1 MKINS
6 VKFKDKESFD
16 KNKTKANVIAVHEPF
31 GIIVFQDDEPVQVN
45 AKKVTQV
52 NEVDRSLDQ
61 IATGLAILVAP
72 NLDAA
77 RAYLS
82 KNKVVVT
89 EVFHLTNTL
98 FVEVPAFAAFNEF
111 YIALMD
117 SKLFTSVEP
126 DYIQTYQPDADAYT
140 YSGQW
145 HLPNMQAAEAWGLID
160 GAAYGEVA
168 VLDIA
173 CDVDHE
179 DLQGRISATSWNC
192 VTDAADVRPIS
203 ENEKHGTPCSGL
215 ICAATDNNIG
225 VSSLGNNKLK
235 VQFLHIGYN
244 STAGGSFGTSDT
256 IITRAINKAIE
267 NPNCLAVSM
276 SWGGGGPTSYPLF
289 QNALTSAKTFG
300 RNGKGIPAFA
310 SSGNQ
315 NNPNFTQAPAIYPMV
330 HAVGAS
336 TTSNTRASFS
346 NYGPKTFAAAPGTS
360 CPTTDRMGAFG
371 YKADSNYTGFSGT
384 SCSCP
389 VMAAA
394 AANVILANP
403 SLTESQVVDV
413 LRQACRKTGGYVY
426 DVNGKSAELGY
437 GVINMF
443 NAVTIAKGMD
453 GGDPVPVP
461 VAEYNLF
468 GTIATP
474 ASAVQGSSIVVN
486 YSVNI
491 DKAQTKEVIATVQ
504 LTFTRPD
511 GSKFVFY
518 TGDVTIPAGQT
529 VVTKTAPMALPNN
542 QSGPS
547 LFSLTIDP
555 NMVIKETN
563 ENDNTISTGL
573 TITMANPPAQG
584 LDAAVTIDGYEWL
597 DANRVR
603 IRYTFYNKGTV
614 TITSMKVT
622 HGLVGGFTGSW
633 NRADK
638 IDVGRSQTFASV
650 YNVTS
655 PPTPMPTDYV
665 LTITAVNGVPD
676 NDSTNNTAR
685 LQIKK

>member
-31 GIIVFQDDEPVQVN
+31 GIIVFEDKERVTPDHT
-45 AKKVTQV
+45 KVTQV

-371 YKADSNYTGFSGT
+371 YKADSNYTAFSGT

-413 LRQACRKTGGYVY
+413 LRQACRKTGGYFY
-426 DVNGKSAELGY
+426 DFNGKSAELGY

-443 NAVTIAKGMD
+443 NAVTIAKGLD

-468 GTIATP
+468 GTIATL
-474 ASAVQGSSIVVN
+474 ATAVQGSSVVVN

-622 HGLVGGFTGSW
+622 HGLVGGFTGTW

-638 IDVGRSQTFASV
+638 IDVGRSQTFSSV
-650 YNVTS
+650 YNVTT
-655 PPTPMPTDYV
+655 PPTPLPTDYV

>member
-622 HGLVGGFTGSW
+622 HGLVGGFTGTW

>member
-31 GIIVFQDDEPVQVN
+31 GIIVFQDEEPVQVN
-45 AKKVTQV
+45 AKKVSQV

-394 AANVILANP
+394 AANIILANP

-468 GTIATP
+468 GTIATL
-474 ASAVQGSSIVVN
+474 ATAVQGSSVTVN
-486 YSVNI
+486 YSVNL

-622 HGLVGGFTGSW
+622 HGLVGGFTGTW

>member
-31 GIIVFQDDEPVQVN
+31 GIIVFEDKERVTPDHT
-45 AKKVTQV
+45 KVTQV

-140 YSGQW
+140 YTGQW

-179 DLQGRISATSWNC
+179 DLQGRISSTSWNC

-371 YKADSNYTGFSGT
+371 YKADSNYTAFSGT

-622 HGLVGGFTGSW
+622 HGLVGGFTGTW

>member
-45 AKKVTQV
+45 AKKVSQV

-267 NPNCLAVSM
+267 NPNCFAVSM

-443 NAVTIAKGMD
+443 NAVTIAKGLD

-622 HGLVGGFTGSW
+622 HGLVGGFTGTW